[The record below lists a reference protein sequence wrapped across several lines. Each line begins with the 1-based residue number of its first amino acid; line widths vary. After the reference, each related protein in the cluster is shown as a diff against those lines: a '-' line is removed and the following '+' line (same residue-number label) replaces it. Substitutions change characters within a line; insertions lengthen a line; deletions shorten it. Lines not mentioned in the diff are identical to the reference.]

1 MHVDANPEKKYL
13 IIYNLAIYDLL
24 YVFCKIVDGKSLN
37 SQYFKMRKLK
47 NSELG
52 RLSADEYKEIE
63 KTPITVV
70 LDNIRSCN
78 NIGSVFRTSDALLI
92 EKVML
97 CGITATPPNAEI
109 HKTALDAEKSVPWEY
124 FEETETAIGELKKNG
139 YRVFA
144 VEQVESSIM
153 LPDFQPSTTERLAV
167 VFGNEVK
174 GVQQS
179 VINVC
184 DGAIEIP
191 QYGTKHSFN
200 ISVSAGIVLWD
211 LVQKLRK

>member
-1 MHVDANPEKKYL
+1 
-13 IIYNLAIYDLL
+13 
-24 YVFCKIVDGKSLN
+24 
-37 SQYFKMRKLK
+37 MRKLK
-47 NSELG
+47 NSELE
-52 RLSADEYKEIE
+52 RLSVDEYKETA

-92 EKVML
+92 EKVLL
-97 CGITATPPNAEI
+97 CGITATPPNKDI

-124 FEETETAIGELKKNG
+124 FEETEEAVNKLKEQG

-144 VEQVESSIM
+144 VEQVENSIL
-153 LPDFQPSTTERLAV
+153 LPNFTPVKDQKLAL

-179 VINVC
+179 VVNLC

-211 LVQKLRK
+211 LVYKLRS